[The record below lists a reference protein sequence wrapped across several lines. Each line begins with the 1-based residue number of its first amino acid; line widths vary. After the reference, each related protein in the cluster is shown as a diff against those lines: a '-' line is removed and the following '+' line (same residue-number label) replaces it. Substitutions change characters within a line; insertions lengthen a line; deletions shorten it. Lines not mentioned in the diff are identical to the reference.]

1 MSSTFTVS
9 NRCLE
14 DLGWPRIIRA
24 LAARA
29 STDAGRLAA
38 DALAF
43 FPSADEARR
52 CLRRVDEL
60 AAHLRLGG
68 RLPLDG
74 TSDIRGL
81 VARAARGAT
90 LDKDELLAISDA
102 AGAAVRVKRSL
113 AERGATELG
122 AIGAAMPELGS
133 LSSELAATFDRAGN
147 IRDDASPELAAARL
161 RAAGLRQ
168 RIKERLDQFLG
179 RPDIQEICQDSY
191 YTERED
197 RYVVPIVSSFQ
208 AQVPGIIHGASN
220 TGQTVYIEPS
230 EFIEANNAIKVAV
243 SQIDVETRRVLRIRS
258 EWVGSEAAEL
268 AAAFDALVELDLLQA
283 RAQLAL
289 DLDASTP
296 ALSPPTGGLLR
307 LKRAR
312 NPHLL
317 LKGAT
322 VVPNGIE
329 LAPEQAFLIITGPN
343 TGGKTVTLST
353 VGACALMVRAGI
365 PIPADPDSVI
375 PLYDGVFALV
385 GDHQDIEQDL
395 STFSGH
401 LQAVRRVLDEAHDGA
416 LVLLDELIVGTEPAQ
431 GAALAIAVLESL
443 ARRGARGF
451 VTTHYERLKTLAF
464 EDPRFGNANVGLD
477 PRTLAPT
484 FVLTVGEPGASN
496 PLDIAARLGLAPNIL
511 ARARELAGGDEGIAA
526 AVGRLTEA
534 RQLAE
539 EARQAAQ
546 RRELE
551 LLARTRELEAEKAR
565 LRRESER
572 EIAALHQEIRRA
584 AREAL
589 DEIRAKTAELQ
600 KASDLREVTSA
611 RAEVEALVAALP
623 SPPSE
628 PRRPVATRASAPGP
642 YDAGDLTTDALEPG
656 LTAWVR
662 PLSQPGVIVE
672 VHGRRAVVAVGSFKA
687 TVGIDELGRLGGP
700 APKGAA
706 ADKAAV
712 ARAVAPDDDTPAV
725 ELPETDNTVPAP
737 QGPDNSV
744 DLRGARRDDVAD
756 AVEPLLDRA
765 FREGLGAVWII
776 HGHGTGVIKDE
787 VRALI
792 RRSKLVTRWRAGR
805 RHEGGD
811 GVTIAWVASQ

>member
-14 DLGWPRIIRA
+14 DLGWSRIIRA

-29 STDAGRLAA
+29 GTDVGRLAA
-38 DALAF
+38 EALAF
-43 FPSADEARR
+43 FPGADEARQ

-60 AAHLRLGG
+60 TEHLRLGG

-74 TSDIRGL
+74 TSDIRAL
-81 VARAARGAT
+81 VNRAARGAT
-90 LDKDELLAISDA
+90 LDKDELLAVSDTA
-102 AGAAVRVKRSL
+102 RAAVRVKRSL
-113 AERGATELG
+113 AERGAAELG
-122 AIGAAMPELGS
+122 AIGAAMPELGT
-133 LSSELAATFDRAGN
+133 LSAELAATFDRAGN

-161 RAAGLRQ
+161 RASGLRQ
-168 RIKERLDQFLG
+168 RIKDRLDQFLA
-179 RPDIQEICQDSY
+179 RPDVQEVCQDNF

-197 RYVVPIVSSFQ
+197 RYVVPIVASFQ

-220 TGQTVYIEPS
+220 TGQTVYIEPT

-243 SQIDVETRRVLRIRS
+243 AQIEVETRKVLRIRS

-268 AAAFDALVELDLLQA
+268 IAAFDTLVDLDLLQA
-283 RAQLAL
+283 RAQLAI

-296 ALSPPTGGLLR
+296 ALAPSTGGLLR

-312 NPHLL
+312 NPHLV
-317 LKGAT
+317 LKGAN
-322 VVPNGIE
+322 VVPNDIE
-329 LAPEQAFLIITGPN
+329 LAPEQAFLVVTGPN

-365 PIPADPDSVI
+365 PIPADPESVI

-401 LQAVRRVLDEAHDGA
+401 LQAVRQVLDEAHDGA

-464 EDPRFGNANVGLD
+464 EDPRFGNANVGID

-484 FVLTVGEPGASN
+484 FVLTNGEPGASN
-496 PLDIAARLGLAPNIL
+496 PLDIAARLGLSPTIL
-511 ARARELAGGDEGIAA
+511 GRARELAGGDEGIAA
-526 AVGRLTEA
+526 AVARLAEA
-534 RQLAE
+534 RKLAE
-539 EARQAAQ
+539 DAQQAAQ

-551 LLARTRELEAEKAR
+551 LLQRTRELEAEKAR

-572 EIAALHQEIRRA
+572 EIAALHQEVRRA
-584 AREAL
+584 ARAAL
-589 DEIRAKTAELQ
+589 EEVKAKTAELQ
-600 KASDLREVTSA
+600 KANDLREVAKA
-611 RAEVEALVAALP
+611 REEVVAMVDALP
-623 SPPSE
+623 ALPEE
-628 PRRPVATRASAPGP
+628 PKKPIATKPKEPGP
-642 YDAGDLTTDALEPG
+642 HDAGDITPDVLEPG
-656 LTAWVR
+656 LAIWVR
-662 PLSQPGVIVE
+662 PLGQPGVVAE
-672 VHGRRAVVAVGSFKA
+672 VHGRRAVVAVGSFKS
-687 TVGIDELGRLGGP
+687 TIGVDEIGRLGGP
-700 APKGAA
+700 RKDDGGGKAA
-706 ADKAAV
+706 AVRVLTPDED
-712 ARAVAPDDDTPAV
+712 APAP
-725 ELPETDNTVPAP
+725 ELGDSDNTVPTP
-737 QGPDNSV
+737 QGADNTV
-744 DLRGARRDDVAD
+744 DLRGARRDEVAEQ
-756 AVEPLLDRA
+756 VEPLLDRA

-787 VRALI
+787 VRQLI
-792 RRSKLVTRWRAGR
+792 RRSKLVTKWRAGR

-811 GVTIAWVASQ
+811 GVTIAWVPAQ